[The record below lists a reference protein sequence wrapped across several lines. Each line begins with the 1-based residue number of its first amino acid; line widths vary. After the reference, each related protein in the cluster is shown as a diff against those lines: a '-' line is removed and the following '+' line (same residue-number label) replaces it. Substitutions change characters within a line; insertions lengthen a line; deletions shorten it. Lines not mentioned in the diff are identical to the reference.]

1 MHKKQVVAS
10 VITEALQMIG
20 ELLRD
25 ISDLDDPFGRKI
37 VSAIYIVFGVG
48 VANYVVHMLRIG
60 YDYVCLKR
68 VQDYI
73 KDNHGLGDISF
84 GLLDKLRAQ
93 RFIVRNYLV
102 KSSIYK
108 RIRDLVQ
115 IKQNSGEIDHDVLGD
130 IHAGAAS
137 RKAGLSNYILGVLI
151 ILGLIGTLQ
160 GLITATLEVQPLL
173 RDIQDLDQLP
183 RISNALQGTLR
194 GMNTAFVTTL
204 AGLLTSL
211 GLGLFGWLFSLLN
224 SAFLTKFETVVST
237 EIIPHFTETPES
249 VIESSMNRLQVSID
263 GFKLGT
269 EDNVRRMEQAIQQ
282 LTEKS
287 WDTYLEQQYVIT
299 QELGQIPAEL
309 RASLAGINEY
319 QVLIRSTVD
328 SSEGTAKRFMEK
340 ISEFQ
345 ANVDAMAK
353 DFKTTTQ
360 GAVSQFSDYQA
371 RVLEGLETV
380 VSELREESAELK
392 TTIREAQRS
401 QIQFVNDL
409 TTNLADTL
417 TNTLETQLQSALQPI
432 TDSQQAII
440 EGLREGESNIRSA
453 VSQVSDYQT
462 TLLAGLEAV
471 VSELK
476 EESTELT
483 TTIRENQRAQAIFA
497 DGLATNLADTLTKY
511 QTTLFAGLET
521 VVSEL
526 KEESGGLKTTVRE
539 AQNSQARFVDELA
552 NTLTTT
558 LENQLQSMLQPI
570 IDRQQVMIED
580 LRAGELMIA
589 TALESQNQVF
599 ESIKTDLVTNRQEVG
614 NRLALLIGELQI
626 KPTLEAQ
633 NEVFRRIEGHLQG
646 QGELVD
652 EQKEIMRTLDTS
664 VKQLEQTFSKTVS
677 DEQQRTETILKQ
689 VSSNFETLS
698 EKLEALNQTMSQP
711 GSPRWGRWFRG

>member
-1 MHKKQVVAS
+1 
-10 VITEALQMIG
+10 MIN
-20 ELLRD
+20 ELLQS
-25 ISDLDDPFGRKI
+25 ISNLDDPFGK
-37 VSAIYIVFGVG
+37 AIIQSIYLVFWVG
-48 VANYVVHMLRIG
+48 VANYAVHMLQIG
-60 YDYVCLKR
+60 YNYFCLRR

-84 GLLDKLRAQ
+84 GLVDKLRAQ
-93 RFIVRNYLV
+93 EFIVQSYLV

-160 GLITATLEVQPLL
+160 GLITATFEVQPLL

-204 AGLLTSL
+204 AGLITSL
-211 GLGLFGWLFSLLN
+211 GLGLCGWLFSLLN
-224 SAFLTKFETVVST
+224 STFLTKFETVVST
-237 EIIPHFTETPES
+237 EIIPHFTQAPES
-249 VIESSMNRLQVSID
+249 VIESSMDRLQVSVD

-287 WDTYLEQQYVIT
+287 WDAYLEQQYVIT
-299 QELGQIPAEL
+299 QELGKIPAEL

-319 QVLIRSTVD
+319 QVLIKSTVD
-328 SSEGTAKRFMEK
+328 SSEGTAERFMGK

-345 ANVDAMAK
+345 TTVDTMVN
-353 DFKTTTQ
+353 DFKTMTE
-360 GAVSQFSDYQA
+360 GVISQFSDYQA
-371 RVLEGLETV
+371 RLLEGLETV
-380 VSELREESAELK
+380 LSELRAESAGL
-392 TTIREAQRS
+392 TTTVREAQHAQS
-401 QIQFVNDL
+401 QFVNEL
-409 TTNLADTL
+409 TTNLAHTL
-417 TNTLETQLQSALQPI
+417 TNVLEIQLQSVLQPI

-440 EGLREGESNIRSA
+440 EGLREGELNIRSA

-462 TLLAGLEAV
+462 TLLAGLETV

-476 EESTELT
+476 AESAELK

-497 DGLATNLADTLTKY
+497 DGLATNLADTLTEY
-511 QTTLFAGLET
+511 QTTLLAGLGH
-521 VVSEL
+521 VLSEL

-552 NTLTTT
+552 HTLTNTLQI
-558 LENQLQSMLQPI
+558 QLQSILQPI

-580 LRAGELMIA
+580 LREGELMI
-589 TALESQNQVF
+589 TRALESQNQVF
-599 ESIKTDLVTNRQEVG
+599 ESIKTDLVTNRHEVG
-614 NRLALLIGELQI
+614 NRLSLLIGELQI

-633 NEVFRRIEGHLQG
+633 NEVFGRIEGHLQG
-646 QGELVD
+646 QREMVE
-652 EQKEIMRTLDTS
+652 EQREIMRTLDTS
-664 VKQLEQTFSKTVS
+664 VKQLEQTFSTVVS
-677 DEQQRTETILKQ
+677 DDQQRTEGILKQ
-689 VSSNFETLS
+689 VSSNFETLG
-698 EKLEALNQTMSQP
+698 EQIGALNHTMSQP
-711 GSPRWGRWFRG
+711 GFSLLGRWFRGDRKE

>member
-1 MHKKQVVAS
+1 
-10 VITEALQMIG
+10 MIN
-20 ELLRD
+20 ELLES
-25 ISDLDDPFGRKI
+25 ISNLDDPFGKTI
-37 VSAIYIVFGVG
+37 IQSIYLVFWVG
-48 VANYVVHMLRIG
+48 VANYAVHMLQIG
-60 YDYVCLKR
+60 YNYFCLRR

-84 GLLDKLRAQ
+84 GLVDKLRAQ
-93 RFIVRNYLV
+93 EFIVQSYLV

-160 GLITATLEVQPLL
+160 GLITATFEVQPLL

-204 AGLLTSL
+204 AGLITSL
-211 GLGLFGWLFSLLN
+211 GLGLCGWLFSLLN

-237 EIIPHFTETPES
+237 EIIPHFTQTPES
-249 VIESSMNRLQVSID
+249 VIESSMDRLQVSVD

-287 WDTYLEQQYVIT
+287 WDAYLEQQYVIT
-299 QELGQIPAEL
+299 QELGKIPAEL

-319 QVLIRSTVD
+319 QVLIKSTVD
-328 SSEGTAKRFMEK
+328 SSEGTAERFMGK

-345 ANVDAMAK
+345 TTVDMMAN
-353 DFKTTTQ
+353 DFKTMTE
-360 GAVSQFSDYQA
+360 GAISQFSDYQA
-371 RVLEGLETV
+371 RLLEGLETV
-380 VSELREESAELK
+380 LSELRAESAGL
-392 TTIREAQRS
+392 TTTVREAQRAQS
-401 QIQFVNDL
+401 QFVNEL
-409 TTNLADTL
+409 TNNLAHTL
-417 TNTLETQLQSALQPI
+417 TNALETQLQSVLQPI

-440 EGLREGESNIRSA
+440 EGLREGELNIRSA

-462 TLLAGLEAV
+462 TLLVGLETV

-476 EESTELT
+476 EESAELT
-483 TTIRENQRAQAIFA
+483 TTIRENQRAQALFA
-497 DGLATNLADTLTKY
+497 DGLATNLADTLTEY
-511 QTTLFAGLET
+511 QTTLLAGLGN
-521 VVSEL
+521 VLSGL

-539 AQNSQARFVDELA
+539 AQNSQVRFVDELA
-552 NTLTTT
+552 GTLTTT

-580 LRAGELMIA
+580 LREGELMI
-589 TALESQNQVF
+589 TRALESQNQVF
-599 ESIKTDLVTNRQEVG
+599 ESIKTDLVTNRHEVG
-614 NRLALLIGELQI
+614 NRLSLLIGELQI

-633 NEVFRRIEGHLQG
+633 NEVFGRIEGHLQG
-646 QGELVD
+646 QREMVE
-652 EQKEIMRTLDTS
+652 EQREIMRTLDAS
-664 VKQLEQTFSKTVS
+664 VKQLEQTFSTVVS
-677 DEQQRTETILKQ
+677 DDQQRTEGILKQ

-698 EKLEALNQTMSQP
+698 EKIGALNHTMSQP
-711 GSPRWGRWFRG
+711 GFSLLGRLFRGDRKE

>member
-1 MHKKQVVAS
+1 
-10 VITEALQMIG
+10 MIN
-20 ELLRD
+20 ELLQS
-25 ISDLDDPFGRKI
+25 ISNLDDPFGK
-37 VSAIYIVFGVG
+37 AIIQSIYLVFWVG
-48 VANYVVHMLRIG
+48 VANYAVHMLQIG
-60 YDYVCLKR
+60 YNYFCLRR

-84 GLLDKLRAQ
+84 GLVDKLRAQ
-93 RFIVRNYLV
+93 EFIVQSYLV

-160 GLITATLEVQPLL
+160 GLITATFEVQPLL

-204 AGLLTSL
+204 AGLITSL
-211 GLGLFGWLFSLLN
+211 GLGLCGWLFSLLN

-237 EIIPHFTETPES
+237 EIIPHFTQAPES
-249 VIESSMNRLQVSID
+249 VIESSMDRLQVSVD

-287 WDTYLEQQYVIT
+287 WDAYLEQQYVIT
-299 QELGQIPAEL
+299 QELGKIPAEL

-319 QVLIRSTVD
+319 QVLIKSTVD
-328 SSEGTAKRFMEK
+328 SSEGTAERFMGK

-345 ANVDAMAK
+345 TTVDTMVN
-353 DFKTTTQ
+353 DFKTMTE
-360 GAVSQFSDYQA
+360 GVISQFSDYQA
-371 RVLEGLETV
+371 RLLEGLETV
-380 VSELREESAELK
+380 LSELRAESAGL
-392 TTIREAQRS
+392 TTTVREAQHAQS
-401 QIQFVNDL
+401 QFVNEL
-409 TTNLADTL
+409 TTNLAHTL
-417 TNTLETQLQSALQPI
+417 TNALETQLQSVLQPI

-440 EGLREGESNIRSA
+440 EGLREGELNIRSA

-462 TLLAGLEAV
+462 TLLAGLETV

-476 EESTELT
+476 AESAELT

-497 DGLATNLADTLTKY
+497 DGLATNLADTLTEY
-511 QTTLFAGLET
+511 QTTLLAGLGH
-521 VVSEL
+521 VLAEL

-552 NTLTTT
+552 HTLTTT

-570 IDRQQVMIED
+570 IDRQKEMIED
-580 LRAGELMIA
+580 LREGELMIA

-599 ESIKTDLVTNRQEVG
+599 ESIKTDLVTNRHEVG
-614 NRLALLIGELQI
+614 NRLSLLIGELQI

-633 NEVFRRIEGHLQG
+633 NEVFGRIEGHLQG
-646 QGELVD
+646 QREMVE
-652 EQKEIMRTLDTS
+652 EQREIMRTLDTS
-664 VKQLEQTFSKTVS
+664 VKQLDQTFSKSVS
-677 DEQQRTETILKQ
+677 DEQQRTEEILKQ

-698 EKLEALNQTMSQP
+698 EKIGALNHTMSQP
-711 GSPRWGRWFRG
+711 GFSLLGRLFRGDRKE

>member
-1 MHKKQVVAS
+1 
-10 VITEALQMIG
+10 MIN
-20 ELLRD
+20 ELLQS
-25 ISDLDDPFGRKI
+25 ISNLDDPFGK
-37 VSAIYIVFGVG
+37 AIIQSIYLVFWVGVG
-48 VANYVVHMLRIG
+48 NYAVHMLRIG
-60 YDYVCLKR
+60 YDYFCLRR

-84 GLLDKLRAQ
+84 GLVDKLRAQ
-93 RFIVRNYLV
+93 KFIVQSYLV

-160 GLITATLEVQPLL
+160 GLITATFEVQPLL

-204 AGLLTSL
+204 AGLVTSL
-211 GLGLFGWLFSLLN
+211 GLGLCGWLFSLLN

-237 EIIPHFTETPES
+237 EIIPHFTHAPES
-249 VIESSMNRLQVSID
+249 VIESSMDRLQVSVD
-263 GFKLGT
+263 EFKLATGN
-269 EDNVRRMEQAIQQ
+269 NVRKMQESIQQ
-282 LTEKS
+282 LTEQS
-287 WDTYLEQQYVIT
+287 WDAYLEQQYVIT
-299 QELGQIPAEL
+299 QELSEIPAEL

-319 QVLIRSTVD
+319 QVLIKSTVD
-328 SSEGTAKRFMEK
+328 SSEGTAERFMSK

-345 ANVDAMAK
+345 TTVDTMVN
-353 DFKTTTQ
+353 DFKTMTE
-360 GAVSQFSDYQA
+360 GAISQFSDYQA
-371 RVLEGLETV
+371 RLLEGLETV
-380 VSELREESAELK
+380 VSELKEESAGLT
-392 TTIREAQRS
+392 TTIRENQRAQA
-401 QIQFVNDL
+401 IFADEL
-409 TTNLADTL
+409 TTNLARTL
-417 TNTLETQLQSALQPI
+417 TNVLETQLQSALQPI
-432 TDSQQAII
+432 TDSQHTII
-440 EGLREGESNIRSA
+440 EGLREGGSNIRTA

-462 TLLAGLEAV
+462 TLLAALETV
-471 VSELK
+471 VTELK
-476 EESTELT
+476 AESAELT

-497 DGLATNLADTLTKY
+497 DGLTTNLADTLTEY
-511 QTTLFAGLET
+511 QTTLLAGLGN
-521 VVSEL
+521 VLSGL

-539 AQNSQARFVDELA
+539 AQNSQARFVDELV

-558 LENQLQSMLQPI
+558 IENQLQLMLQPI
-570 IDRQQVMIED
+570 IERQQVMIED
-580 LRAGELMIA
+580 LREGELMIA

-599 ESIKTDLVTNRQEVG
+599 ESIKTDLVTNRHEVG
-614 NRLALLIGELQI
+614 NRLSLLIGELQI

-646 QGELVD
+646 QAELVD
-652 EQKEIMRTLDTS
+652 EQSEIMRTLDTS
-664 VKQLEQTFSKTVS
+664 VKHLEQTFSKSVS

-698 EKLEALNQTMSQP
+698 EKIEALNQTMSQP

>member
-1 MHKKQVVAS
+1 M
-10 VITEALQMIG
+10 ITQALEMIG
-20 ELLRD
+20 ELLRG

-37 VSAIYIVFGVG
+37 VSAIYFVFWVG

-60 YDYVCLKR
+60 YDFLCLKG
-68 VQDYI
+68 VQGYI

-84 GLLDKLRAQ
+84 GLVDELRAQ
-93 RFIVRNYLV
+93 QFIVQSYLV

-108 RIRDLVQ
+108 RLRDLVQ
-115 IKQNSGEIDHDVLGD
+115 IKQNSGEIDHEVLGD

-204 AGLLTSL
+204 AGLVTSL
-211 GLGLFGWLFSLLN
+211 GLGLCGWLFSLLN
-224 SAFLTKFETVVST
+224 SAFLTRFETVVST
-237 EIIPHFTETPES
+237 EIIPHFTEVPES
-249 VIESSMNRLQVSID
+249 VIESSMDRLQVSVD

-269 EDNVRRMEQAIQQ
+269 EDNVRRMQQAIQQ

-287 WDTYLEQQYVIT
+287 WDAYLEQQYVIT
-299 QELGQIPAEL
+299 QELGKIPAEL

-319 QVLIRSTVD
+319 QVLIKSTVD
-328 SSEGTAKRFMEK
+328 SSEGTAERFMDK

-345 ANVDAMAK
+345 TAVDTMVN
-353 DFKTTTQ
+353 DFKTMTE
-360 GAVSQFSDYQA
+360 GAISQFSDYQA
-371 RVLEGLETV
+371 RLLAGLETV
-380 VSELREESAELK
+380 VSELKEESAGLT
-392 TTIREAQRS
+392 TTIRENQRAQAV
-401 QIQFVNDL
+401 FADEL
-409 TTNLADTL
+409 TTNLAHTL
-417 TNTLETQLQSALQPI
+417 TTALEAQLQSALQPI
-432 TDSQQAII
+432 TESQQAII
-440 EGLREGESNIRSA
+440 EGLREGELNIRSA

-462 TLLAGLEAV
+462 TLLEGLETV

-476 EESTELT
+476 EERAGLT
-483 TTIRENQRAQAIFA
+483 TTIRENQRAQAVFA
-497 DGLATNLADTLTKY
+497 DELATNLADTLTEY
-511 QTTLFAGLET
+511 QTTLLEGLGS
-521 VVSEL
+521 VLSEL
-526 KEESGGLKTTVRE
+526 QEESGGLKTTVCE
-539 AQNSQARFVDELA
+539 AQNAQARFVDELA
-552 NTLTTT
+552 NTLTMT
-558 LENQLQSMLQPI
+558 LENQLQSTLQPI
-570 IDRQQVMIED
+570 IDRQQVLIED
-580 LRAGELMIA
+580 LREGELMIA

-599 ESIKTDLVTNRQEVG
+599 ESIKTDLVTNRHEVG

-646 QGELVD
+646 QGKLVD
-652 EQKEIMRTLDTS
+652 EQTEIMRTLDTS
-664 VKQLEQTFSKTVS
+664 VKQLEQTFSKSVS

-689 VSSNFETLS
+689 VSFNFETLS
-698 EKLEALNQTMSQP
+698 EKIEALNQTMSQP